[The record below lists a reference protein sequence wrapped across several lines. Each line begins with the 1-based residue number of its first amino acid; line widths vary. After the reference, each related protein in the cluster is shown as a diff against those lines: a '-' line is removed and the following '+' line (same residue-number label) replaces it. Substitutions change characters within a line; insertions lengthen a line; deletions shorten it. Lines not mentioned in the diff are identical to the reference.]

1 SKIIFY
7 NDCIKSFVSSHP
19 KKEVEKVHAGMIHGL
34 EEVAELVVL
43 DTHNSRAKVVLG
55 ALLTL
60 YVHCRDIVRDLL
72 LKSIF
77 NADDFEWT
85 RHLQYK
91 WNEKQKLCYVSQGDA
106 SFTYGYEYLGC
117 TPRL

>member
-1 SKIIFY
+1 MLQNYYFGILIFQSKIIFY

-19 KKEVEKVHAGMIHGL
+19 KKEVEKVHAGMIHHL

-43 DTHNSRAKVVLG
+43 DAHNSRAKVVLG

-85 RHLQYK
+85 R
-91 WNEKQKLCYVSQGDA
+91 
-106 SFTYGYEYLGC
+106 
-117 TPRL
+117 

>member
-1 SKIIFY
+1 MFY
-7 NDCIKSFVSSHP
+7 NDCIKSFVSSHAEE
-19 KKEVEKVHAGMIHGL
+19 EVEKVHAGIIHHL

-43 DTHNSRAKVVLG
+43 DSSNTRTKAVLG

-77 NADDFEWT
+77 NAEDFEWT
-85 RHLQYK
+85 R
-91 WNEKQKLCYVSQGDA
+91 
-106 SFTYGYEYLGC
+106 
-117 TPRL
+117 

>member
-1 SKIIFY
+1 MLQNYYFYIFFFQSQIIFY

-19 KKEVEKVHAGMIHGL
+19 KKELEKVHAHMIHHL

-60 YVHCRDIVRDLL
+60 YVHCRDTVRDLL

-85 RHLQYK
+85 R
-91 WNEKQKLCYVSQGDA
+91 
-106 SFTYGYEYLGC
+106 
-117 TPRL
+117 

>member
-1 SKIIFY
+1 MSVVHFLLKREDPFYLLYFLLKGRLFYILFFQSQIIFY

-19 KKEVEKVHAGMIHGL
+19 KKEVEKVHAHMIHHL

-60 YVHCRDIVRDLL
+60 YVHCRDTVRDLL

-85 RHLQYK
+85 R
-91 WNEKQKLCYVSQGDA
+91 
-106 SFTYGYEYLGC
+106 
-117 TPRL
+117 

>member
-1 SKIIFY
+1 MRPFSRDTDHHK
-7 NDCIKSFVSSHP
+7 DKSRKAHLFQSGFSSPVSH
-19 KKEVEKVHAGMIHGL
+19 
-34 EEVAELVVL
+34 AELVVL

-60 YVHCRDIVRDLL
+60 YVHCRDTVRNLL

-85 RHLQYK
+85 R
-91 WNEKQKLCYVSQGDA
+91 
-106 SFTYGYEYLGC
+106 
-117 TPRL
+117 